1 MKSIKLTGNI
11 AAYSTKAILEFC
23 PSDGTSLIIQNSKA
37 SCDQLAKDIENGLVT
52 TLAFSGYY
60 DMLAEKSVCQDFALE
75 DLHIIKPA
83 KKSGGV
89 FGCRYLHEIN
99 SASIKHGVILF
110 SFAETSEWIKNLLK
124 SFNEGKNTGKKT
136 EEIININLC
145 SSKEMD
151 IPSLGKIQ
159 IVPSFTSKQS
169 KSKLDIDY
177 RFVLTLEQPRPSEDI
192 EKVVVA
198 VQSLI
203 SLGLDKPVCVDYIKS
218 AHPKHTGRKNRLYF
232 KTQNT
237 DRNITA
243 DDTSRQYYFRY
254 EDIGGILGV
263 RNWILRMMLS
273 QKHGWNDEVIAS
285 LLIQD
290 TANTPYMSEHSIMPV
305 ITAALTLSLSE
316 YRSNNTRR
324 LQSLLLQLSGLIPTG
339 YLNIQWCADIAY
351 VRNQF
356 IIHPENRR
364 GEEFPEEEA
373 FLAAQILK
381 RICMSVVVK
390 KMLGLSPKK
399 AENLIKKI
407 WKNRRAQKLLEETS
421 TNDIKAWRDK
431 NRNIKKDAIH
441 KEKRQAV
448 FAKAALP
455 PDISTLPKVILK
467 KEDKPHPPIYLHKC
481 PKCSMLWRAVKQK
494 KGSYNMHQKGKYN
507 SPDTLVWLHTGKAET
522 LKEANE
528 KTREQVA
535 KHFCLPV

>member
-1 MKSIKLTGNI
+1 MKSLKFKGNI
-11 AAYSTKAILEFC
+11 VAYSAKAILEFS
-23 PSDGTSLIIQNSKA
+23 PSGGTSLTIQNSKT
-37 SCDQLAKDIENGLVT
+37 SCEKLAEDIENGEAS
-52 TLAFSGYY
+52 TLAFSASY
-60 DMLAEKSVCQDFALE
+60 DMLADKSMCQDFVLE
-75 DLHIIKPA
+75 DLHVIKPA

-99 SASIKHGVILF
+99 SGSIKHGVVLF
-110 SFAETSEWIKNLLK
+110 SFADTSEWIKNLLK
-124 SFNEGKNTGKKT
+124 SFNEKKT
-136 EEIININLC
+136 TENRNKDIKNINLC
-145 SSKEMD
+145 SSKEMS
-151 IPSLGKIQ
+151 IPSLGTIQ
-159 IVPSFTSKQS
+159 IVPSFYSKQS

-177 RFVLTLEQPRPSEDI
+177 RFVLTLEQPRPSGDI

-203 SLGLDKPVCVDYIKS
+203 SLGLDKPVYVDYIKT
-218 AHPKHTGRKNRLYF
+218 APPKHTGRKNRLYF
-232 KTQNT
+232 KTQQTN
-237 DRNITA
+237 DSIAA

-290 TANTPYMSEHSIMPV
+290 TSSTPYISEHSLMPV

-316 YRSNNTRR
+316 HRNNNTRR
-324 LQSLLLQLSGLIPTG
+324 LQSLLTQLSGLIPTG

-364 GEEFPEEEA
+364 GEDFPEAEA

-399 AENLIKKI
+399 TENLIKKI
-407 WKNRRAQKLLEETS
+407 WKNRRTQKLLEEASIT
-421 TNDIKAWRDK
+421 DIKKWRDK

-441 KEKRQAV
+441 KEKRQSV
-448 FAKAALP
+448 FTKAALS
-455 PDISTLPKVILK
+455 PDINTLPKTILK
-467 KEDKPHPPIYLHKC
+467 KENNPNMPIYLHKC
-481 PKCSMLWRAVKQK
+481 PKCSMLWRTVKQK
-494 KGSYNMHQKGKYN
+494 KGSYNMHMKGKYN